1 MVKTMSDKGK
11 LVVISAP
18 SGCGKGTI
26 LSRLFEIDKE
36 NDNEFVLSIS
46 MTTRAPRGSEQNGVE
61 YFFATREEF
70 EELIDK
76 DQFVEYAQFN
86 GNYYGTPKPF
96 IEKCKEEGKTVFL
109 EIEVQGAAKVREKVP
124 DSVSIF
130 ILPPSLE
137 ELEKR
142 LRGRQTDDPEAIAG
156 RLAIAPIE
164 LARQNEFDYRVV
176 NDDVD
181 RASYEIYNIIKNL

>member
-1 MVKTMSDKGK
+1 MNNKGK

-26 LSRLFEIDKE
+26 LHNLFEMDKE
-36 NDNEFVLSIS
+36 EKSFVLSIS
-46 MTTRAPRGSEQNGVE
+46 MTTRAPRATEQDGVD
-61 YFFATREEF
+61 YFFVDRERF
-70 EELIDK
+70 EKLIDD
-76 DQFVEYAQFN
+76 DQFIEYAQFN

-96 IEKCKEEGKTVFL
+96 IEKCIKEGKTVFL
-109 EIEVQGAAKVREKVP
+109 EIEVQGAEKVREKFP

-142 LRGRQTDDPEAIAG
+142 LRGRKTDAPEVIEK
-156 RLAIAPIE
+156 RLRIAPIE
-164 LARQNEFDYRVV
+164 IARQNEFDYRVV
-176 NDDVD
+176 NDDIQ
-181 RASYEIYNIIKNL
+181 RATDEIYKIIKNL

>member
-1 MVKTMSDKGK
+1 MSDKGK

-70 EELIDK
+70 EELIAK

-96 IEKCKEEGKTVFL
+96 IEKCKEEGKIVFL

>member
-1 MVKTMSDKGK
+1 MMSDKGK
-11 LVVISAP
+11 LIVISAP

-26 LSRLFEIDKE
+26 LRRLFEIDKE

-61 YFFATREEF
+61 YFFASREEF
-70 EELIDK
+70 EELIAQ

-86 GNYYGTPKPF
+86 GNYYGTPKAF

-109 EIEVQGAAKVREKVP
+109 EIEVQGAAEVREKVP

-130 ILPPSLE
+130 ILPPSIE
-137 ELEKR
+137 ELERR
-142 LRGRQTDDPEAIAG
+142 LRGRQTDDPETIAG
-156 RLAIAPIE
+156 RLAIAPTE

>member
-1 MVKTMSDKGK
+1 MKNNKGK

-26 LSRLFEIDKE
+26 LKKLFEIDKE

-46 MTTRAPRGSEQNGVE
+46 MTTRAPRGAEQNGVE
-61 YFFATREEF
+61 YFFASRDEF
-70 EELIDK
+70 EDLIAQ
-76 DQFVEYAQFN
+76 DQFIEYAQFN

-96 IEKCKEEGKTVFL
+96 VEKCKDEGKTVFL
-109 EIEVQGAAKVREKVP
+109 EIEVQGAAKVREKAS
-124 DSVSIF
+124 DAVSIF

-137 ELEKR
+137 ELETR
-142 LRGRQTDDPEAIAG
+142 LRGRQTEDDEAIAK
-156 RLAIAPIE
+156 RLAIAPAEI
-164 LARQNEFDYRVV
+164 ARQNEFDYRVI

-181 RASYEIYNIIKNL
+181 RAACEIYNIIKNL

>member
-1 MVKTMSDKGK
+1 MTNNKGK

-26 LSRLFEIDKE
+26 LKRLFEIDKE
-36 NDNEFVLSIS
+36 NNNEFVLSIS
-46 MTTRAPRGSEQNGVE
+46 MTTREPRGVEQNGVE
-61 YFFATREEF
+61 YFFASREEF
-70 EELIDK
+70 EDMIAQ

-96 IEKCKEEGKTVFL
+96 VEKCTDEGKTVFL

-124 DSVSIF
+124 DCISIF

-137 ELEKR
+137 ELERR
-142 LRGRQTDDPEAIAG
+142 LRGRKTESEEAIAR
-156 RLAIAPIE
+156 RLAVAPVEI
-164 LARQNEFDYRVV
+164 ARQDEFDYRVI

-181 RASYEIYNIIKNL
+181 RAAYEIYNIIKNL